1 MSYQNNPDTWVS
13 GTRAYASEASSYDP
27 SLGPNNTFPA
37 VPAQSDL
44 VYQIEG
50 TTAHHFRMT
59 S

>member
-1 MSYQNNPDTWVS
+1 VSYQNNPDIWVS

-27 SLGPNNTFPA
+27 SLAPNNTFPA
-37 VPAQSDL
+37 APAQRGL